1 MSRFGNTQG
10 VSRPTGV
17 CASTGESL
25 AMNEPA
31 MATLCE
37 REEDEGFDR
46 LDYSIAAWDTGDR
59 PDRLFSYWRYIV
71 PDSNKKQE
79 IGIDD
84 AVLADLF
91 ERLADDERPQRIAFR
106 YILALVLLRKRK
118 LKLVGREDAAG
129 GHGVGSGRDPSGRG
143 PNEPPGRRVIGRG
156 HLRRRR
162 RRRQTP
168 PAGHVGPKP
177 FWFGGSHPPGAIGR
191 TNELL
196 ARGGPIRRDLSL
208 P

>member
-17 CASTGESL
+17 CASTGEAL

-46 LDYSIAAWDTGDR
+46 LDYSMAAWNKGDR
-59 PDRLFSYWRYIV
+59 PDRLFSHWRYIV

-118 LKLVGREDAAG
+118 LKLVGREDAE
-129 GHGVGSGRDPSGRG
+129 VGEIWLLQTKGAEGDKVRVK
-143 PNEPPGRRVIGRG
+143 NPGIAEEDI
-156 HLRRRR
+156 
-162 RRRQTP
+162 Q
-168 PAGHVGPKP
+168 
-177 FWFGGSHPPGAIGR
+177 
-191 TNELL
+191 
-196 ARGGPIRRDLSL
+196 DLSEQL
-208 P
+208 GEILQGDF